1 MTSTQLQTYKY
12 KVNDQDFET
21 PQPSL
26 TGAQIR
32 QQVGIG
38 PDYQLFLEVPGEKK
52 ADKPIGDDTVVDFDH
67 GLNTCIRL
75 IRAALGEKAD
85 SAEIIETV
93 HGRPSPVISA
103 SAGLRIAG

>member
-1 MTSTQLQTYKY
+1 MTSTQVKVYKY

-38 PDYQLFLEVPGEKK
+38 ADYQLFLEVPGEKK
-52 ADKPIGDDTVVDFDH
+52 ADKPIGDDTVVDFSAPGIQKLYTLPRATF
-67 GLNTCIRL
+67 GL
-75 IRAALGEKAD
+75 
-85 SAEIIETV
+85 
-93 HGRPSPVISA
+93 P
-103 SAGLRIAG
+103 